1 MNEEIFTK
9 LTDIFNKNGFK
20 LYMIG
25 GTTRD
30 YLLGLDVFDFDFVS
44 DATPDE
50 MSKFLDDAD
59 FTFAKF
65 GAVRVKVDGIKADV
79 TTLRVEEDYFD
90 YRHPGKIRFV
100 RTIEEDY
107 KRRDFTINAIYMDES
122 FKVIDPANGQA
133 DLKAKLIR
141 FIGDPEKR
149 IKEDPLRI
157 LRAKRFAEK
166 LGFEIEE
173 KSQKAIEKLSY
184 LVDKLN
190 PDKIKEEERKRH
202 LH

>member
-1 MNEEIFTK
+1 MNKEIFTK
-9 LTDIFNKNGFK
+9 LADIFNKNGFK

-65 GAVRVKVDGIKADV
+65 GAVRVKIDGIKADV
-79 TTLRVEEDYFD
+79 TTLRVEEDYSD

-107 KRRDFTINAIYMDES
+107 KRRDFTINAIYMDEN

-141 FIGDPEKR
+141 FISDPEKR

-173 KSQKAIEKLSY
+173 NSQKAIEKLSY

>member
-1 MNEEIFTK
+1 MNREIFTK
-9 LTDIFNKNGFK
+9 LANIFNKNGFK

-79 TTLRVEEDYFD
+79 TTLRVEEDYSD

>member
-1 MNEEIFTK
+1 MNKEIFTK
-9 LTDIFNKNGFK
+9 LADIFNKNGFK

-50 MSKFLDDAD
+50 MSKFLNDAD

-65 GAVRVKVDGIKADV
+65 GAVRVKVDGIKVDV
-79 TTLRVEEDYFD
+79 TTLRVEEDYSD

>member
-1 MNEEIFTK
+1 MNKEIFTK
-9 LTDIFNKNGFK
+9 LADIFNKNGFK

-79 TTLRVEEDYFD
+79 TTLRVEEDYSD

-107 KRRDFTINAIYMDES
+107 KRRDFTINAIYMDGS

-173 KSQKAIEKLSY
+173 NSQKAIEKLSY